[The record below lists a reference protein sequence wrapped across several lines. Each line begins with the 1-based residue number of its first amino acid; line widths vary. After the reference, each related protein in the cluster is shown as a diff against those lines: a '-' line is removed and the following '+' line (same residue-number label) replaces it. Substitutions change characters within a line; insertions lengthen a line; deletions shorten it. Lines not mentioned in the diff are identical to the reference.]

1 MHTGAMKNLIAGYHR
16 FRDATWPERR
26 RLFETL
32 AARGQSPR
40 AAVLACIDS
49 RVDPVMIFD
58 AAPGEI
64 LTIRNVANL
73 VPPYEPDDNS
83 HGTSAAL
90 EFAVRGM
97 KVSDL
102 IVLGHGQ
109 CGGVA
114 ALLADD
120 PRTLGSFIGP
130 WMRQAQR
137 ARRRALE
144 CAPADRQLEAEY
156 ETVRVSLD
164 NLMTF
169 PWVAEGV
176 AAGALRLH
184 GAHFAVHTG
193 VLALMGADGRF
204 APADQRRL

>member
-1 MHTGAMKNLIAGYHR
+1 MDDLLAGYRR
-16 FRDATWPERR
+16 FRHSTWPDRR

-49 RVDPVMIFD
+49 RVDPAMIFD

-73 VPPYEPDDNS
+73 APPYQPDDAA

-90 EFAVRGM
+90 EFAVCGIGVRE
-97 KVSDL
+97 L

-109 CGGVA
+109 CGGIG
-114 ALLADD
+114 ALLAGA
-120 PRTLGSFIGP
+120 PTTEGSFIGP
-130 WMRQAQR
+130 WIRQAER

-144 CAPADRQLEAEY
+144 CAPAERQLEAEY
-156 ETVRVSLD
+156 EAIRLSLD
-164 NLMTF
+164 NLMSF
-169 PWVAEGV
+169 PWIAERVANGM
-176 AAGALRLH
+176 LRLH

-193 VLALMGADGRF
+193 VLALLNESGTFR
-204 APADQRRL
+204 PAG

>member
-1 MHTGAMKNLIAGYHR
+1 MQKLIAGYHR
-16 FRDATWPERR
+16 FRHTTWPERR

-32 AARGQSPR
+32 AARGQAPR

-58 AAPGEI
+58 TAPGEI

-90 EFAVRGM
+90 EFAVCGM
-97 KVSDL
+97 RVKDL

-109 CGGVA
+109 CGGVS
-114 ALLADD
+114 ALLAND
-120 PRTLGSFIGP
+120 PKTLGSFIGP
-130 WMRQAQR
+130 WIRQAER

-144 CAPADRQLEAEY
+144 CAPPERQLEAEY
-156 ETVRVSLD
+156 ETVRISLD

-176 AAGALRLH
+176 ADGSLTLH

-193 VLALMGADGRF
+193 VLALMRADGSF
-204 APADQRRL
+204 APAP

>member
-1 MHTGAMKNLIAGYHR
+1 MDNLIAGHQR
-16 FRDATWPERR
+16 FRETTWPERR

-32 AARGQSPR
+32 AERGQSPR

-49 RVDPVMIFD
+49 RVDPAMIFD
-58 AAPGEI
+58 AGPGEI

-73 VPPYEPDDNS
+73 APTYAPDGAS

-90 EFAVRGM
+90 EFAVCGLE
-97 KVSDL
+97 VSEL

-109 CGGVA
+109 CGGIR
-114 ALLADD
+114 ALLDD
-120 PRTLGSFIGP
+120 APQTLGAFIGP
-130 WMRQAQR
+130 WIRQADR

-144 CAPADRQLEAEY
+144 CAPAERQLEAEY
-156 ETVRVSLD
+156 EAIRLSLD

-169 PWVAEGV
+169 PWVAERV
-176 AAGALRLH
+176 AAGTLTLH

-193 VLALMGADGRF
+193 VLAVLGADGRF
-204 APADQRRL
+204 TPAVA

>member
-1 MHTGAMKNLIAGYHR
+1 MQNLIAGYQR
-16 FRDATWPERR
+16 FRDTTWPDRR

-32 AARGQSPR
+32 AARGQAPR

-58 AAPGEI
+58 TAPGEI

-73 VPPYEPDDNS
+73 VPPYEPDDRS

-90 EFAVRGM
+90 EFAVCGM
-97 KVSDL
+97 RVRDL

-120 PRTLGSFIGP
+120 PKTLGSFIGP
-130 WMRQAQR
+130 WIRQAER
-137 ARRRALE
+137 ARRRAFE
-144 CAPADRQLEAEY
+144 CTPPERQLEAEY
-156 ETVRVSLD
+156 ETVRLSLD
-164 NLMTF
+164 NLMGF
-169 PWVAEGV
+169 PWVADGV
-176 AAGALRLH
+176 AAGTLTLH

-193 VLALMGADGRF
+193 VLALMREDGSF
-204 APADQRRL
+204 APAG